1 MDPAR
6 YLPLLEVLF
15 ALEPK
20 VFIIGGIA
28 EDALLNGTMTRD
40 HWDIDMFVLRDDVPL
55 RMQQLAALGFPRN
68 EVKHEALPGLPMVY
82 EGGQGD
88 LHVELGPV
96 DELNS
101 GELSFVAPGLEG
113 SMRVYLPEDTM
124 LYPASEIDGAPI
136 QTVSPLAL
144 FLLRAGL
151 EATGALGP
159 LEERGVAMQK
169 RLRDELL
176 VGVPEDQ
183 LRPRLELLDTL
194 N

>member
-1 MDPAR
+1 
-6 YLPLLEVLF
+6 
-15 ALEPK
+15 

-55 RMQQLAALGFPRN
+55 RMQQLAALGFPRI

>member
-1 MDPAR
+1 VDPAR

-20 VFIIGGIA
+20 GFIIGGIA